1 MLQAFGLTDIGCARR
16 NNEDFYALADDINL
30 YIVADGIGGAQA
42 GEVAAQM
49 AVETVI
55 EQVRQDPVR
64 DGSTL
69 HCAFEEAHHRVLMA
83 ASADEQL
90 RGMGCTL
97 IAALVEGSTIFLAS
111 VGDSRAYVFVS
122 GVCEYI
128 SPDQTWVNEVGRKLG
143 MSAAELMSHPY
154 RHVLTVAVGSPGPF
168 RVNSRALPLGAG
180 MRVLMCTDG
189 LHDVVS
195 DLDIAD
201 IMLMDG
207 PADWKCRTLVE
218 EAKCAGGPDNITA
231 LVLECVT

>member
-16 NNEDFYALADDINL
+16 NNEDFYALASDMNL

-42 GEVAAQM
+42 GEVAARM

-55 EQVRQDPVR
+55 DQVRRDPVR
-64 DGSTL
+64 DASTL
-69 HCAFEEAHHRVLMA
+69 PCAFEEAHQRVLAA
-83 ASADEQL
+83 ASSDEQL

-97 IAALVEGSTIFLAS
+97 VAALVEGSTIFLAS
-111 VGDSRAYVFVS
+111 VGDSRAYVFAS

-128 SPDQTWVNEVGRKLG
+128 SSDQTWVNEVGRKLG

-154 RHVLTVAVGSPGPF
+154 RHVLTVAVGSTGAF
-168 RVNSRALPLGAG
+168 RVNSGAMPLGDDLH
-180 MRVLMCTDG
+180 VLLCTDG

-201 IMLMDG
+201 IVLMNG

-218 EAKCAGGPDNITA
+218 EAKRAGGPDNITV
-231 LVLECVT
+231 LVLECAT